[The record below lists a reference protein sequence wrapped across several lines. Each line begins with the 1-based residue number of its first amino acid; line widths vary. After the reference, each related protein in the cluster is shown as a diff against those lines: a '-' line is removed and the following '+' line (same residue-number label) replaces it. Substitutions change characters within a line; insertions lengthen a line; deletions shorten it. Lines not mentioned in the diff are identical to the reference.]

1 MIAFQKFSYV
11 SPFLLFIFS
20 LLEISIV
27 DVSVFY
33 LNIILL
39 INEII
44 LLMMLVMICECFHVF
59 QVLGYDS
66 LHPQKGP
73 LFRVPMTVVIPKE

>member
-1 MIAFQKFSYV
+1 M
-11 SPFLLFIFS
+11 
-20 LLEISIV
+20 
-27 DVSVFY
+27 
-33 LNIILL
+33 
-39 INEII
+39 
-44 LLMMLVMICECFHVF
+44 MICECFHVF